1 MSAAESPEV
10 DLGQSLRSALDVGKH
25 RAQKFPVSDGADGV
39 QLLDQA
45 PGTCEPLLDTGDDQ
59 AASAAGMTGPGGGVD
74 DAPLDASHRWHA
86 HRVRIGPREVA
97 AGFVDGHRQGQQG
110 RCCASL
116 YQHVDPAVVPP
127 IQSVMRSSTSSAQ
140 RSPPSGPENGR
151 PLLLRWGERP
161 VVGDDDRP
169 TDVLPPTPPELVLDL
184 VRAQTA
190 IRQLIEAGNCIL
202 PVEQKL
208 DRIWQGQAGHA
219 SSVMTWRAMFQAQ
232 ALPVDRAPASGAG
245 CGWWRPVPTI
255 LAAW

>member
-1 MSAAESPEV
+1 MSAAKSPEV

-59 AASAAGMTGPGGGVD
+59 AASAAGMTGPGSGVD

-86 HRVRIGPREVA
+86 HRMRIDPREVA
-97 AGFVDGHRQGQQG
+97 AGFVDGHRKRQQG

-127 IQSVMRSSTSSAQ
+127 IQSVMRSSASSAH
-140 RSPPSGPENGR
+140 RSPPSGPENGC

-169 TDVLPPTPPELVLDL
+169 TDLLPPTPPELVLDL
-184 VRAQTA
+184 VWAQTA
-190 IRQLIEAGNCIL
+190 IRQLVEAGNCIL

-219 SSVMTWRAMFQAQ
+219 SSLTTWRAMFQAQ
-232 ALPVDRAPASGAG
+232 APPVDRASANGAG
-245 CGWWRPVPTI
+245 CGW
-255 LAAW
+255 